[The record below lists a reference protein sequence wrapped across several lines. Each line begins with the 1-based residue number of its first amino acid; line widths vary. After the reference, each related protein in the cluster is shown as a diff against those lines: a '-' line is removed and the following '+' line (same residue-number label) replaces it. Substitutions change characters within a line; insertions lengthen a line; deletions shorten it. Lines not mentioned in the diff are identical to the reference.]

1 MDLQCRHCK
10 LYFWAIVN
18 NIGEGLVTIFHEES
32 YILLK
37 TSFFLI
43 HTGKGFERKG
53 TKMITVV
60 TAPWLYWGF
69 FFLLVHFQISLWWT
83 AMKVYKKKSIC
94 QCKLSSSVVG
104 GLITLPLALVG
115 SYFLLFDFMY
125 VLVNIHKTVTVQTVQ
140 TWHVWVVNCRVGL
153 LSVSGDGWTQWSLK
167 FLLMGHPWAWQ
178 CMNEPFAIADTPR
191 IMCKSGLAVGKRL
204 IYPFKNVFKKNHL
217 KASTVLLIVN

>member
-1 MDLQCRHCK
+1 M
-10 LYFWAIVN
+10 
-18 NIGEGLVTIFHEES
+18 
-32 YILLK
+32 
-37 TSFFLI
+37 
-43 HTGKGFERKG
+43 
-53 TKMITVV
+53 TV
-60 TAPWLYWGF
+60 LRLF

-153 LSVSGDGWTQWSLK
+153 LSVSGDGWTLVSQIPPDGPS
-167 FLLMGHPWAWQ
+167 MGLTVYEWAFCYCRHTQ
-178 CMNEPFAIADTPR
+178 DYVQVRAGCREKIDLPF
-191 IMCKSGLAVGKRL
+191 
-204 IYPFKNVFKKNHL
+204 
-217 KASTVLLIVN
+217 